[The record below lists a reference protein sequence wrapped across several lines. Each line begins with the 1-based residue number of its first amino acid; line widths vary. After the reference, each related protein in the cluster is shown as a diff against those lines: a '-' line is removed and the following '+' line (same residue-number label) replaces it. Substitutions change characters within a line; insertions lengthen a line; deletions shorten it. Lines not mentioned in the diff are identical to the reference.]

1 MKSHGLVSDSSDKLT
16 GWDGLT
22 ELASPETVVQT
33 LT

>member
-1 MKSHGLVSDSSDKLT
+1 MVWSVTVLDKLT

-33 LT
+33 VS